1 MMSKFSIQLTPDS
14 EPIIVEAADQYAAY
28 EKALQQTRQ
37 AQTATAAAVPETTIA
52 QDLITGAQKRLR
64 QAGEGV
70 QGTLMSAQGALGMIP
85 QDDVRKFQEGVQFN
99 RSVFSPE
106 YGKNEPKSISEYVGG
121 AGLDILGMVGA
132 GGALRGAGSAIGA
145 VAPKVGSA
153 LQYAGQSI
161 MAPKTVPQA
170 ALGGAA
176 LAQTYPYASEA
187 ERAVGTGSSALI
199 SGVAQPLLRAVG
211 LAPPKETQL
220 TAQQAES
227 AKRGIEAGM
236 QYSPAQMTGSRTG
249 RMLEEGLK
257 AMPLSG
263 GPFAE
268 LARANQ
274 NVVNEVAA
282 KAVGLPSG
290 TEITPA
296 VMKSAYDDA
305 FKNYSALTQ
314 VPKTTLDVDF
324 RNSMDKILYD
334 LGKLPASQ
342 RGEDVNKAIK
352 IIQEY
357 KGFTNKPIDGDTMY
371 QGLKAISDNLFQA
384 SKEGK
389 ITTGAYSQLR
399 SEFENAIERKLQS
412 GNLNV
417 APDVLDQFKSGR
429 STLANWFTVDKA
441 LDPNTGLVSG
451 PKLATALARKSDYG
465 MRGTEMEAAAMGSK
479 AVPNVLPSSG
489 TTERAEATGL
499 IKKVAGLPAML
510 GGGATGA
517 ITQDPYMA
525 ALGAAA
531 AEGIPYIASKA
542 LTSEPVRSIVARRQL
557 GAVSPDEGLLARAFR
572 GLEEN
577 IPADIRAQFGNVPRS
592 VLERMMIKG
601 LLGE

>member
-1 MMSKFSIQLTPDS
+1 
-14 EPIIVEAADQYAAY
+14 
-28 EKALQQTRQ
+28 
-37 AQTATAAAVPETTIA
+37 
-52 QDLITGAQKRLR
+52 
-64 QAGEGV
+64 
-70 QGTLMSAQGALGMIP
+70 
-85 QDDVRKFQEGVQFN
+85 
-99 RSVFSPE
+99 
-106 YGKNEPKSISEYVGG
+106 
-121 AGLDILGMVGA
+121 
-132 GGALRGAGSAIGA
+132 
-145 VAPKVGSA
+145 
-153 LQYAGQSI
+153 
-161 MAPKTVPQA
+161 
-170 ALGGAA
+170 
-176 LAQTYPYASEA
+176 
-187 ERAVGTGSSALI
+187 
-199 SGVAQPLLRAVG
+199 
-211 LAPPKETQL
+211 
-220 TAQQAES
+220 
-227 AKRGIEAGM
+227 
-236 QYSPAQMTGSRTG
+236 
-249 RMLEEGLK
+249 
-257 AMPLSG
+257 MPLSG

-268 LARANQ
+268 LARSNQ

-282 KAVGLPSG
+282 RAIGIPTG

-305 FKNYSALTQ
+305 FKNYSSLTQ

-417 APDVLDQFKSGR
+417 APDILDQFKSGR
-429 STLANWFTVDKA
+429 STLSNWFTVDKA
-441 LDPNTGLVSG
+441 LDPNTGIVSG
-451 PKLATALARKSDYG
+451 PKLANALARKSDYG

-510 GGGATGA
+510 GGGATGLM
-517 ITQDPYMA
+517 TQDPYMA

-531 AEGIPYIASKA
+531 AEGIPYLASKA

-557 GAVSPDEGLLARAFR
+557 GAVSPDEGLLAKAFR